1 MAILITADFGAL
13 LWCYE
18 PTNRWTWV
26 GMSEASWDASKS
38 NSSTFPPPG
47 RSCSDNWRGASREG
61 LVRKK
66 KKKFCSWHAGG
77 VFVCVCVLSTLE
89 WLKCTTSI
97 PQGWVTAW
105 ASPDDTVVTL
115 PPAGLFG
122 FPLHMFS
129 WQTAGRKHLAKRS
142 HIKVIRRESW
152 IDLFVPKSCQSSQ

>member
-1 MAILITADFGAL
+1 MAILITAHFVAL

-26 GMSEASWDASKS
+26 GMSEASWDARKS

-47 RSCSDNWRGASREG
+47 KSCSDNWRGASREG

-66 KKKFCSWHAGG
+66 TKQFCFWHACG
-77 VFVCVCVLSTLE
+77 VCVCAFNA
-89 WLKCTTSI
+89 TSI

-129 WQTAGRKHLAKRS
+129 WQTAGRKHLAKNESNQKGKLDRS
-142 HIKVIRRESW
+142 FCRCSS
-152 IDLFVPKSCQSSQ
+152 KSCQSSQ